1 MFPIN
6 IGSKVSLSQRRDR
19 AASREERAQK
29 KLKGELTH
37 GNKQI
42 SNCYMYHYIGIETN
56 K

>member
-6 IGSKVSLSQRRDR
+6 IGSKVSLSQRRER

-29 KLKGELTH
+29 KLKAELTH
-37 GNKQI
+37 SNKQI
-42 SNCYMYHYIGIETN
+42 CNCYMYHYIGLEIN